1 MIIVRNIFQLKF
13 GKAREAIALGKEGL
27 ALIEQYGGSSSR
39 LLTDLVG
46 PSYYTL
52 VVESTYDSLA
62 EFERAG
68 EQLMADEVWRAWYAK
83 FHPLVEEG
91 HREIFTV
98 VA

>member
-13 GKAREAIALGKEGL
+13 GKAREAVALGKEGL
-27 ALIEQYGGSSSR
+27 ALIGQYGGGSSR

-62 EFERAG
+62 EFERAAK
-68 EQLMADEVWRAWYAK
+68 QLMADEAWGAWYAK
-83 FHPLVEEG
+83 FLPLAEG
-91 HREIFTV
+91 GRREIFTV
-98 VA
+98 VQ